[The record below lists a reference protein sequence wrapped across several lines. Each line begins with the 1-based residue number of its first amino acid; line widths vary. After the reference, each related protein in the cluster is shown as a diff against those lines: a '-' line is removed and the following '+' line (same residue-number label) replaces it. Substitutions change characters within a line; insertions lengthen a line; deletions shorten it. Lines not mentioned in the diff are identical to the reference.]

1 MMSAGFRIFAV
12 IAVLVIVGALISPSN
27 YYFRVGTL
35 LWINAVS
42 VIGMVVLLGY
52 VGLVSLGHAGF
63 FAIGAYSVV
72 VLPNYGLPPLAA
84 APVGVALAGLVAYV
98 IGRPI
103 LKLSGYYLAIAT
115 LGFGIL
121 VWMVLT
127 KEAWLTGGPDGG
139 PVAGPNP
146 KYLFRA
152 IGIDMTTA
160 EAWYWICGLVAAIGG
175 GLIANLG
182 QSPTGRAMRALH
194 DSDVAAQSLGV
205 DSARAKSVAFIISAL
220 YAATAGV
227 LLSFANGYITPEVGG
242 FMHSVEMVTMAVL
255 GGASSVI
262 GALVGVFL
270 LTVLP
275 QVLTIFAEYEHMI
288 LGAIMVLTMV
298 LMRDGLMPAFLNLF
312 KRLGRK
318 S

>member
-1 MMSAGFRIFAV
+1 MAAGLRIFAV
-12 IAVLVIVGALISPSN
+12 IAVLVVLGALVSPSN

-35 LWINAVS
+35 VWINALS

-72 VLPNYGLPPLAA
+72 ILPNYGLPPLAA
-84 APVGVALAGLVAYV
+84 APVGVVLAGLVAYV

-152 IGIDMTTA
+152 VGIDMTTA
-160 EAWYWICGLVAAIGG
+160 AAWYWVCGFMAALGG

-182 QSPTGRAMRALH
+182 QSPSGRAMRALH

-205 DSARAKSVAFIISAL
+205 DVARAKSVAFMISAL

-262 GALVGVFL
+262 GALVGVVI

-298 LMRDGLMPAFLNLF
+298 LMRDGLVPAFINLF
-312 KRLGRK
+312 NRMGRK